1 MSEPKEGVV
10 VAEGDKFFLDLAG
23 SRVELLPQMMG
34 GVDNLKS
41 LAGQKVEILYS
52 EPTRF
57 VVGLQ
62 AGRRPPILCY
72 YQPGPYWQ
80 RTAEAEPAPQYHLV
94 ITDEAGI
101 RRPIILCYVPAPE
114 LVKGIEYE
122 VRRNLANRLLQEGYI
137 SADVHEK
144 ILGGRSAT

>member
-1 MSEPKEGVV
+1 MPEPKEGVV
-10 VAEGDKFFLDLAG
+10 IAEGDKFFLELAG
-23 SRVELLPQMMG
+23 SRVELQPQMMG
-34 GVDNLKS
+34 GVDNLKA

-72 YQPGPYWQ
+72 YQHGPYWE
-80 RTAEAEPAPQYHLV
+80 TTVGAEPVPQYHVV

-101 RRPIILCYVPAPE
+101 RRPIIVCYVPAPG
-114 LVKGIEYE
+114 LIKGVEYE
-122 VRRNLANRLLQEGYI
+122 VRRNLANQLLQEGYI

-144 ILGGRSAT
+144 ILGGRSTT